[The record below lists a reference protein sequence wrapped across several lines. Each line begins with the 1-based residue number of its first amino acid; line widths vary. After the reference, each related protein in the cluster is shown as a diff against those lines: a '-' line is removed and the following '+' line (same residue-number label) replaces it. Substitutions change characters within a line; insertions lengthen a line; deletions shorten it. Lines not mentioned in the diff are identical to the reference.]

1 MEYNSQREQLI
12 IPEYGRNI
20 QKMVDYAKTIED
32 RKKRTETAKFIVSV
46 MASMNQQNRDAGD
59 YKQTL
64 WDHLFII
71 SKFELDVDSPY
82 PMPAKE
88 ILGRKP
94 EKVEYSDNRIR
105 FRHYG
110 KNIEAIIKKAI
121 EFEDGPEKEALI
133 HAIANHLKKSYL
145 NWNRESVDDV
155 AIEKHLEILSGGKL
169 SLSEDHTLTSTSDIL
184 ARNKTKKKKFVHR
197 SKDNSGKR
205 RRDNYGKKS
214 Y

>member
-1 MEYNSQREQLI
+1 
-12 IPEYGRNI
+12 
-20 QKMVDYAKTIED
+20 
-32 RKKRTETAKFIVSV
+32 
-46 MASMNQQNRDAGD
+46 MASINQQNRDAGD

-71 SKFELDVDSPY
+71 SQFELDVDSPY

-88 ILGRKP
+88 TLTRKP
-94 EKVEYSDNRIR
+94 DKVEYSDNKIR

-121 EFEDGPEKEALI
+121 EYEDGPEKDALI

-155 AIEKHLEILSGGKL
+155 AIEKHLEILSDGKL
-169 SLSEDHTLTSTSDIL
+169 SLSEDQTLTSTSDIL
-184 ARNKTKKKKFVHR
+184 ARNKTKKKKFVPR
-197 SKDNSGKR
+197 SKDNNSKR

>member
-1 MEYNSQREQLI
+1 MEYNSQREPLI

-20 QKMVDYAKTIED
+20 QKMVTYAKTIED
-32 RKKRTETAKFIVSV
+32 REKRTEAAKFIVKV
-46 MASMNQQNRDAGD
+46 MASMNQQNKDAGD
-59 YKQTL
+59 YQQTL

-82 PMPAKE
+82 PLPEKE
-88 ILGRKP
+88 ILTRKP
-94 EKVEYSDNRIR
+94 DKVHYSDNKIR

-110 KNIEAIIKKAI
+110 KNIEAIIKKAT

-155 AIEKHLEILSGGKL
+155 AIEKHLEILSEGKL
-169 SLSEDHTLTSTSDIL
+169 SLSEDLTLTSTSDIL
-184 ARNKTKKKKFVHR
+184 ARNKSKKKRFNPR
-197 SKDNSGKR
+197 SKDNGKR

>member
-1 MEYNSQREQLI
+1 MEYNSQREPLI

-32 RKKRTETAKFIVSV
+32 REKRTEAAKFIVSV
-46 MASMNQQNRDAGD
+46 MASMNQQNKDAGD
-59 YKQTL
+59 YRQTL

-71 SKFELDVDSPY
+71 SKFELDVDGPY
-82 PMPAKE
+82 PMPEKE
-88 ILGRKP
+88 ALTRKP
-94 EKVEYSDNRIR
+94 DKVQYSDNKIR

-110 KNIEAIIKKAI
+110 KNIEAIIKKAT
-121 EFEDGPEKEALI
+121 EYEDGPEKEALI

-169 SLSEDHTLTSTSDIL
+169 SLSEDLTLTSTSDIL
-184 ARNKTKKKKFVHR
+184 ARNKSKKKKFNPR
-197 SKDNSGKR
+197 SKDNGKR

>member
-1 MEYNSQREQLI
+1 MEYNSQREHLI

-20 QKMVDYAKTIED
+20 QKMVNYAKTIED
-32 RKKRTETAKFIVSV
+32 REKRNEAAKFIVSV
-46 MASMNQQNRDAGD
+46 MGSMNQQNKDAGD
-59 YKQTL
+59 YRQTL

-82 PMPAKE
+82 PMPEKE
-88 ILGRKP
+88 SLTRKP
-94 EKVEYSDNRIR
+94 DKVLYSDNRIR

-121 EFEDGPEKEALI
+121 EFEDGPEKDALI

-155 AIEKHLEILSGGKL
+155 AIEKHLEILSEGKL
-169 SLSEDHTLTSTSDIL
+169 SLSENQTLTSTSDIL
-184 ARNKTKKKKFVHR
+184 ARNKSKKKKFNPR
-197 SKDNSGKR
+197 SKDNSKR